1 MPLAVFCLSV
11 CLSQSAATLGYG
23 NAGCLQ
29 LSHVRTADPSADG
42 RRSAASRTAIGGG
55 ISSRRRRGDT
65 LLSCVAPATI
75 DVKKRSNKNF
85 KNLKNVKK
93 RDKNKKTFLN
103 VLKQRYLFLVQFN
116 STPDAQEIAFK
127 ATRNMAFSL
136 VLQKLSWF

>member
-1 MPLAVFCLSV
+1 
-11 CLSQSAATLGYG
+11 
-23 NAGCLQ
+23 
-29 LSHVRTADPSADG
+29 
-42 RRSAASRTAIGGG
+42 
-55 ISSRRRRGDT
+55 
-65 LLSCVAPATI
+65 VAPATI